1 MLMLCHSRMD
11 SFRPLRIATIQMATR
26 VYDVAVRVQDDG
38 DLSSLRSFSVNI
50 LDQDDPPFF
59 TQFPAEPIALSEDSI
74 STDWNAPS
82 LFAD

>member
-11 SFRPLRIATIQMATR
+11 SFRPLRDSNDSNGDK

-59 TQFPAEPIALSEDSI
+59 TQFSC
-74 STDWNAPS
+74 
-82 LFAD
+82 